1 MRNLINFLLR
11 YNNFLIFIILEV
23 VAFILIGT
31 THEYHKSIM
40 WSSANRV
47 VAGSNQLKTSIV
59 EYLQLKEE
67 NMLLAEENALL
78 KSQLTELQ
86 NNHEI
91 AHEIDSQYIY
101 SHLDW
106 DYIPA
111 KVIDISTN
119 KQHNYLILNKGRR
132 DGIQADMGVIAR
144 EGIVGIVST
153 VSDKYS
159 LVIPLIH
166 TKISISCRLRTNGQI
181 GGTSWNG
188 RDYRNINL
196 THIARH
202 ITLNEGD
209 TVVTSGLTPVFP
221 EGLMIGVVEEAILKP
236 SNDYYHATIKLNTD
250 YRQVKYVQVLHNI
263 NKEELETIY
272 NGMD

>member
-78 KSQLTELQ
+78 KSQLTDLQ

-91 AHEIDSQYIY
+91 ANEIDSQYIY

-144 EGIVGIVST
+144 GGIVGIVST

>member
-31 THEYHKSIM
+31 THEYHKSII

-47 VAGSNQLKTSIV
+47 VAGSNHLKTSIV

-91 AHEIDSQYIY
+91 ANEIDSQYIY

>member
-1 MRNLINFLLR
+1 
-11 YNNFLIFIILEV
+11 
-23 VAFILIGT
+23 
-31 THEYHKSIM
+31 M

-47 VAGSNQLKTSIV
+47 VASTNQLKTSV
-59 EYLQLKEE
+59 LEYLLLKEE
-67 NMLLAEENALL
+67 NMLLAEENAQL
-78 KSQLTELQ
+78 KSLLMELQ
-86 NNHEI
+86 NTNEM
-91 AHEIDSQYIY
+91 ANEIDSQYIY

-119 KQHNYLILNKGRR
+119 KQHNYLILNKGKR
-132 DGIQADMGVIAR
+132 DGIQSDMGVIAE

-159 LVIPLIH
+159 LVVPLIH
-166 TKISISCRLRTNGQI
+166 TKISISCRLMTNGQI
-181 GGTSWNG
+181 GGTNWDG

-221 EGLMIGVVEEAILKP
+221 EGLMVGVVEEAILKP
-236 SNDYYHATIKLNTD
+236 SNDYYHATIKLSTD
-250 YRQVKYVQVLHNI
+250 YRRVKYVQVLHNL